1 MVCKNRLTLQQL
13 FLDDISSSW
22 NKVRVKP
29 LKALLFSYTFDD
41 ENRNGAAV
49 EIARMTV

>member
-1 MVCKNRLTLQQL
+1 MK
-13 FLDDISSSW
+13 LDDGISFDAPP
-22 NKVRVKP
+22 VQP

-49 EIARMTV
+49 EIAT